1 MSEPIRMLQTLDS
14 NSKIS
19 LIILKGNLPYVL
31 KNSCLCLQSILLRE
45 RQKERLKNFGWTYR
59 LEAITPIGVV
69 LGWGCPQSIY
79 PGVQLS

>member
-1 MSEPIRMLQTLDS
+1 MLKTLDS

-45 RQKERLKNFGWTYR
+45 KQNERLRNFEWT
-59 LEAITPIGVV
+59 
-69 LGWGCPQSIY
+69 
-79 PGVQLS
+79 